1 MISFRKLLIFSL
13 ILLTIF
19 FIGCKTKNNLDSSL
33 DEDIF
38 YFPVPLVTDG
48 FVRLVLLE
56 KTSSFS
62 LSYVP
67 NSQESVYEPLFIN
80 RNPKSSYISISIDGK
95 IHKLGRSRLFKS
107 RVERIDG
114 DPAFVFESKD
124 ITVTQVFTPVKTPN
138 SNNTNGIKI
147 TITVYNNKPED
158 VMIGLRFLLD
168 TVLGEKKGLFPFVTE
183 SQIIT
188 SETQIDRS
196 SGERYW
202 MSRGNNLSLM
212 GSIFVPDD
220 ETALIPDLIHF
231 ANWKRLNDTP
241 WKLKFSQGRSFSYF
255 PYSINDSAVC
265 YFYDPLIVYSEGS
278 YSYIIYLT
286 TQDSAWYH
294 PSDPESINKYI
305 IRNHA
310 NRTITLLSLNDDEF
324 NEAKLNYPNIER
336 VTLPLLR
343 EVLNQFV
350 RGEVILTR
358 KDIDEIENYIYAYR
372 N

>member
-1 MISFRKLLIFSL
+1 MIPFRKYL
-13 ILLTIF
+13 ILSIF
-19 FIGCKTKNNLDSSL
+19 FIVIIIIGCKSNNNLDSAT
-33 DEDIF
+33 DIDF
-38 YFPVPLVTDG
+38 EFFLEPQVTDG
-48 FVRLVLLE
+48 FVRLIMFE

-67 NSQESVYEPLFIN
+67 DATESVYEPLFAN
-80 RNPKSSYISISIDGK
+80 RNPRSSYMSISIDGK
-95 IHKLGRSRLFKS
+95 IHRLGRSRAFKS
-107 RVERIDG
+107 SVERIDG

-265 YFYDPLIVYSEGS
+265 YYYDPLIVYSEGS

-294 PSDPESINKYI
+294 PHEPEKRYI
-305 IRNHA
+305 IRNMV
-310 NRTITLLSLNDDEF
+310 NRTISILTLSDEEF
-324 NEAKLNYPNIER
+324 NEVKLSNPNIER
-336 VTLPLLR
+336 MTLPLLR

-350 RGEVILTR
+350 LGELVLTR
-358 KDIDEIENYIYAYR
+358 SDIDEIENYIYAFR